1 MTRAVTRA
9 AFGRNGGFTVG
20 SWSVD
25 LMAGGGSRA
34 DCLDAWQNWESI
46 NGQDVVV
53 WYGAHFSHDV
63 QAEPPGSHG
72 HIIGPDLKPVNW

>member
-1 MTRAVTRA
+1 VAT
-9 AFGRNGGFTVG
+9 GPPYE
-20 SWSVD
+20 
-25 LMAGGGSRA
+25 AG
-34 DCLDAWQNWESI
+34 LDAWQNWESI

-72 HIIGPDLKPVNW
+72 HIVGPDLKPVNW